1 MSDSIASHIT
11 DHRRFGAKSWLAIAA
26 AATAA
31 AVPAVLRYRR
41 NHRGI

>member
-1 MSDSIASHIT
+1 MSDSTSHAT
-11 DHRRFGAKSWLAIAA
+11 GHRRFGAMSWIAVAA

-31 AVPAVLRYRR
+31 AVLAIPRYRR